1 MNKRARK
8 HGGSERTK
16 GWKGKTNKQS
26 VGNSRLWAIYANF
39 LIYLSYLCKRM
50 FKTWTSCYNII
61 IQDEV
66 VMQIISDQVTLM
78 MEPTPSLYNSDV
90 TLDMTS
96 PSDNPARVK
105 RKFRIILILLCKA
118 S

>member
-1 MNKRARK
+1 
-8 HGGSERTK
+8 
-16 GWKGKTNKQS
+16 
-26 VGNSRLWAIYANF
+26 
-39 LIYLSYLCKRM
+39 M

-66 VMQIISDQVTLM
+66 VMQIISDQVTLL
-78 MEPTPSLYNSDV
+78 MEPTPYNSDV

>member
-1 MNKRARK
+1 
-8 HGGSERTK
+8 
-16 GWKGKTNKQS
+16 
-26 VGNSRLWAIYANF
+26 
-39 LIYLSYLCKRM
+39 M

-78 MEPTPSLYNSDV
+78 METTPSLYNSDV

-96 PSDNPARVK
+96 SSDNPAQFSNK
-105 RKFRIILILLCKA
+105 ENSKLL
-118 S
+118 